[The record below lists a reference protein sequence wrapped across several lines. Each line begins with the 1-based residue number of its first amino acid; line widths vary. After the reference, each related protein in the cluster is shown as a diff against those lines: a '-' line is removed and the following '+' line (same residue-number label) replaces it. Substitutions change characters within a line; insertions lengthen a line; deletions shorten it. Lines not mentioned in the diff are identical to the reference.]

1 MDQYDTDLTGIQ
13 AFRLGG
19 KGEGL
24 FSSPGD
30 SSMRLAGDHAGPIA
44 RCGQWRSAW
53 EHGATE
59 SFSPILKNTSKLPS

>member
-24 FSSPGD
+24 FSSLGD
-30 SSMRLAGDHAGPIA
+30 SSMRLAGDHAGPSHSVA
-44 RCGQWRSAW
+44 RCGQ
-53 EHGATE
+53 
-59 SFSPILKNTSKLPS
+59 